1 LAVIPNDQCADS
13 RHFHVSGGHKGIMN
27 NVTFG
32 ILALIY
38 ASLFYYWSWRYQQRH
53 RYKTAIL
60 LMIAGA
66 VGLYGYVIA
75 DFFLHYWD
83 ERYHA
88 LVAKNLLKHPFIP
101 TLYDNPVLPY
111 DFREWSAN
119 HIWVHKQPLPLWG
132 MAAGMWVFG
141 IHEIAL
147 RIPSVIL
154 VSVSIYLVF
163 AIGSY
168 LFNKRIGYF
177 SAFLFSINGLVISL
191 MSGRRTTDHIDIF
204 FMFFVLLAIFLSV
217 QYCRKQNRYFAPLI
231 GMSIGLAILSK
242 WLPALIV
249 LPIWLL
255 LVLDTSHCN
264 RKEVAV
270 GLCIIIATLS
280 VVFLPWQ
287 FYIFETF
294 PKEAGWES
302 KYNFRHLTEV
312 IEGHS
317 GSVFF
322 YLNRI
327 RINYGELIYLPLGWF
342 FYRTYRQMSNKKR
355 LAVLVWFMVP
365 FAFFSMATTKM
376 QGYLL
381 FAAPTLFYMTAEFF
395 YTLADSGNHRK
406 WRWLRITIM
415 AALIILPIRYTLERL
430 EVFEVRDRN
439 PQWVADLRALHESG
453 ADQRAVLFNY
463 QNPIEAMFYTDLT
476 VYPHIPDKTTITK
489 LIDQDYRVLVNDDG
503 ELSQEVM
510 AMNDIT
516 LLNLATRVED

>member
-1 LAVIPNDQCADS
+1 
-13 RHFHVSGGHKGIMN
+13 MN

-154 VSVSIYLVF
+154 VSISISLVF

-168 LFNKRIGYF
+168 LFNRRIGYF

-191 MSGRRTTDHIDIF
+191 MSGRRTTDHVDIF

-231 GMSIGLAILSK
+231 GVSIGLAILSK

-264 RKEVAV
+264 RKEAAV
-270 GLCIIIATLS
+270 DLCIIVATLS

-365 FAFFSMATTKM
+365 FAFFSAVTTKM

-381 FAAPTLFYMTAEFF
+381 FAAPTLFYMTGEFF
-395 YTLADSGNHRK
+395 IPLQTAE
-406 WRWLRITIM
+406 IT
-415 AALIILPIRYTLERL
+415 
-430 EVFEVRDRN
+430 
-439 PQWVADLRALHESG
+439 ESG
-453 ADQRAVLFNY
+453 
-463 QNPIEAMFYTDLT
+463 
-476 VYPHIPDKTTITK
+476 
-489 LIDQDYRVLVNDDG
+489 DG
-503 ELSQEVM
+503 CVSPSWLLLSYCRS
-510 AMNDIT
+510 DT
-516 LLNLATRVED
+516 LWNGWKFSRCGTETRNGLPTCALCTRVVLISVPFCLITRTPSRPCFTPI